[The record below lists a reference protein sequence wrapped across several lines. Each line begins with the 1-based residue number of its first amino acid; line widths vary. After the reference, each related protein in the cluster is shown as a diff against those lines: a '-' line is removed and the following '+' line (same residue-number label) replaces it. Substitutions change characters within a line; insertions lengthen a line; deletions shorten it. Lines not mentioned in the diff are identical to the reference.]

1 MSNSLFNV
9 GLSGLN
15 SAQYGLTTTGH
26 NIGNASTPGY
36 NRESVILKP
45 AGGQYTSSGYIGT
58 GVQTDTVKR
67 AYSASLSA
75 SLNAAQSTGAALG
88 TFTTEAK
95 SLNAVVGDP
104 SAGIATSLTSFF
116 AAAQSLSANPSDT
129 AARTSMMGAASALTE
144 QVNSATGQMDAT
156 RGSVNTQISAAVDD
170 INTAAKTIATLNK
183 QIAAAGAAGQP
194 PNALLDE
201 RDKQVSDLSNL
212 VNVKVMAQPDGAY
225 NVITGTGQPLVVG
238 SQTFDLAAKPSPT
251 DPSELTIAYDGA
263 GHGHAD
269 AAPGYLAEGAITG
282 GKLGGLLRFRSEMLD
297 PAQSHLGTIAAA
309 FAGSV
314 NQQNAEGLDL
324 TGKPGGK
331 LFDMGTPEVSAA
343 RENTGSG
350 ALTARFAD
358 PTALTGD
365 RYDLSFDGQQYSV
378 NNQTTGA
385 KTVVSKWPAT
395 VDGVE
400 YKLSGTMAAGD
411 RFGSTPTRGVGAA
424 LAMATTQGSAIAAAT
439 PLVAGSAA
447 GNAGTGTVT
456 VGDIDAS
463 YASHPLS
470 GTVTLK
476 YANAG
481 TSAAGG
487 ASGSAGASGPVL
499 QGFPADQ
506 DVTMTTPAGGSKTY
520 AAPANGVPFVPGAT
534 VKFGGV
540 SLTLGGAPKVG
551 DTFSV
556 SHNGALSGDGSNAVK
571 LGNLQN
577 AKLVAASGTLTQGYS
592 DYIDQV
598 GTQASQATVA
608 SATQTT
614 LIGQL
619 TAQQQSVSGVNLDEE
634 AANLMQYQ
642 QMYQANS
649 KVIQTAGTLF
659 DTILELVK

>member
-45 AGGQYTSSGYIGT
+45 ASGQFTSSGYIGT
-58 GVQTDTVKR
+58 GVQTDTIKR

-104 SAGIATSLTSFF
+104 SGGIATNLTGFF
-116 AAAQSLSANPSDT
+116 SAAQSLSANPSDT
-129 AARTSMMGAASALTE
+129 AARTSMMGAANALTE
-144 QVNSATGQMDAT
+144 QINAATGQMDAA
-156 RGSVNTQISAAVDD
+156 RGNVNTQIAATVED

-183 QIAAAGAAGQP
+183 QITAAGAAGQP
-194 PNALLDE
+194 PNSLLDA

-212 VNVKVMAQPDGAY
+212 VNVKVMTQPDGSY
-225 NVITGTGQPLVVG
+225 NVITGTGQPLVIG
-238 SQTFDLAAKPSPT
+238 SQTFDLAAKPSPA

-263 GHGHAD
+263 GHGNPD

-297 PAQSHLGTIAAA
+297 PAQSRLGTIAAA
-309 FAGSV
+309 FAGGV
-314 NQQNAEGLDL
+314 NKQNAAGLDL

-331 LFDMGTPEVSAA
+331 LFELGTPEVSAA

-350 ALTARFAD
+350 AVTARFAD
-358 PTALTGD
+358 TAALTGD
-365 RYDLSFDGQQYSV
+365 RYELSFDGQQYSV

-385 KTVVSKWPAT
+385 RTAVTKWPAT

-400 YKLSGTMAAGD
+400 YDLRGKMAAGD

-447 GNAGTGTVT
+447 GNAGTGTVA
-456 VGDIDAS
+456 VSDIDAA
-463 YASHPLS
+463 YASHPLNA
-470 GTVTLK
+470 TVTLK
-476 YANAG
+476 YANAPA
-481 TSAAGG
+481 AAGAAGANG
-487 ASGSAGASGPVL
+487 ASAGGPAL
-499 QGFPADQ
+499 RGFPADQ
-506 DVTMTTPAGGSKTY
+506 DVTITTPAGGSKTY
-520 AAPANGVPFVPGAT
+520 AAPADGVPFVPGAT

-556 SHNGALSGDGSNAVK
+556 AHNGALSGDGSNALK

-577 AKLVAASGTLTQGYS
+577 AKLVASGTLTQGYA

>member
-15 SAQYGLTTTGH
+15 AAQYGLTTTGH

-45 AGGQYTSSGYIGT
+45 AGGQFTSSGYVGT
-58 GVQTDTVKR
+58 GVQTETVKR

-75 SLNAAQSTGAALG
+75 SLNAAQSTGTALS

-116 AAAQSLSANPSDT
+116 SAAQSLSGNPSDT
-129 AARTSMMGAASALTE
+129 AARTSMMSAANALTE
-144 QVNSATGQMDAT
+144 QVNSTSGQMDAA
-156 RGSVNTQISAAVDD
+156 RGNVNTEISAAVDD
-170 INTAAKTIATLNK
+170 INTATKTIATLNK
-183 QIAAAGAAGQP
+183 QITAAGAAGQP
-194 PNALLDE
+194 PNALLDA
-201 RDKQVSDLSNL
+201 RDKQVADLSNL
-212 VNVKVMAQPDGAY
+212 VNVKVTAQPDGSY
-225 NVITGTGQPLVVG
+225 NVIAGTGQPLVLNA
-238 SQTFDLAAKPSPT
+238 QTFDLAARPSPN
-251 DPSELTIAYDGA
+251 DPSELTVAYGGA
-263 GHGHAD
+263 AHGNPD
-269 AAPGYLAEGAITG
+269 AAPGYLSEGAITG

-297 PAQSHLGTIAAA
+297 PAQSQLGTIAAA
-309 FAGSV
+309 FAGGV
-314 NQQNAEGLDL
+314 NKQNAVGLDM

-331 LFDMGTPEVSAA
+331 LFDLGAPAVSAA

-350 ALTARFAD
+350 TVTARFAD
-358 PTALTGD
+358 TAALTGD
-365 RYDLSFDGQQYSV
+365 RYELAFDGQQYAV
-378 NNQTTGA
+378 HNQTTGA
-385 KTVVSKWPAT
+385 STAVTKWPAT

-400 YKLSGTMAAGD
+400 YNLSGAMAAGD
-411 RFGSTPTRGVGAA
+411 RFSTTPTRGVGAA
-424 LAMATTQGSAIAAAT
+424 LAMTTTQGTAIAAAT
-439 PLVAGSAA
+439 QLVAGSGA

-456 VGDIDAS
+456 VGEIDAS
-463 YASHPLS
+463 YASRPLS
-470 GTVTLK
+470 GAVTLK
-476 YANAG
+476 YTNAP
-481 TSAAGG
+481 AAGG
-487 ASGSAGASGPVL
+487 ASGAGGPAL
-499 QGFPADQ
+499 RGFPTDQ

-520 AAPANGVPFVPGAT
+520 AAPADGVPFVPGAT

-540 SLTLGGAPKVG
+540 SLTLGGAPKPG

-556 SHNGALSGDGSNAVK
+556 AHNGALSGDGSNALK

-577 AKLVAASGTLTQGYS
+577 ANLLASGTLTQGYS
-592 DYIDQV
+592 DYVDQV
-598 GTQASQATVA
+598 GTQVSQATVA

-614 LIGQL
+614 LVGQL

-659 DTILELVK
+659 DTILGLVR